1 MPSRRTASAAT
12 SRQPVRRRSSSATST
27 PLERGLEPTRV
38 PFARPRRAR
47 QTTSVSAQQSPPPSS
62 PSVVLLTLAHRIE
75 SELGAALAPLGLTVS
90 RLGLLGHISGV
101 PGASFSELAR
111 MSGISV
117 QSVHTAV
124 KALVVAGLV
133 RDGTARAGAA
143 STIELT
149 LEGASLLQ
157 RAMQAVSDVDD
168 RLFGPDADPVLRQ
181 VAGVVRA
188 AFSRP

>member
-1 MPSRRTASAAT
+1 
-12 SRQPVRRRSSSATST
+12 VST
-27 PLERGLEPTRV
+27 ESGVPT
-38 PFARPRRAR
+38 
-47 QTTSVSAQQSPPPSS
+47 S
-62 PSVVLLTLAHRIE
+62 PSIVLLTLTHRIE

-101 PGASFSELAR
+101 PGASFSHLAR

-124 KALVVAGLV
+124 KALVAAGLV
-133 RDGTARAGAA
+133 RDSTARAGAA

-149 LEGASLLQ
+149 SEGTRLLGE
-157 RAMQAVSDVDD
+157 AMAAVEAVDA
-168 RLFGPDADPVLRQ
+168 RLFGPDADPVLRR
-181 VAGVVRA
+181 VGDAVRA

>member
-1 MPSRRTASAAT
+1 
-12 SRQPVRRRSSSATST
+12 VST
-27 PLERGLEPTRV
+27 PPT
-38 PFARPRRAR
+38 
-47 QTTSVSAQQSPPPSS
+47 S

-75 SELGAALAPLGLTVS
+75 AELGAALAPLGLTVS

-124 KALVVAGLV
+124 KALVAAGLV
-133 RDGTARAGAA
+133 RDSTARAGAA
-143 STIELT
+143 SRIELT
-149 LEGASLLQ
+149 AEGARLLGE
-157 RAMQAVSDVDD
+157 AMAAVEAVDA

-181 VAGVVRA
+181 VGDVVRA
-188 AFSRP
+188 AFARP

>member
-1 MPSRRTASAAT
+1 VTA
-12 SRQPVRRRSSSATST
+12 P
-27 PLERGLEPTRV
+27 PT
-38 PFARPRRAR
+38 
-47 QTTSVSAQQSPPPSS
+47 S

-75 SELGAALAPLGLTVS
+75 AELGAALAPLGLTVS

-124 KALVVAGLV
+124 KALAAAGLV
-133 RDGTARAGAA
+133 RDSTARAGAA
-143 STIELT
+143 SSIELT
-149 LEGASLLQ
+149 PEGVRLLGE
-157 RAMQAVSDVDD
+157 AMAAVDAVDA
-168 RLFGPDADPVLRQ
+168 RLFGPDAEPVLRQ
-181 VAGVVRA
+181 VGDVVRT

>member
-1 MPSRRTASAAT
+1 
-12 SRQPVRRRSSSATST
+12 VST
-27 PLERGLEPTRV
+27 
-38 PFARPRRAR
+38 ARPE
-47 QTTSVSAQQSPPPSS
+47 PPPSS

-111 MSGISV
+111 MSGTTV

-124 KALVVAGLV
+124 KALVAAGLV
-133 RDGTARAGAA
+133 RDSTARAGAA

-149 LEGASLLQ
+149 PEGARLL
-157 RAMQAVSDVDD
+157 REAMDAVTTVDA
-168 RLFGPDADPVLRQ
+168 RLFGADADPVLRQ
-181 VAGVVRA
+181 VGDVVRA
-188 AFSRP
+188 AFSS